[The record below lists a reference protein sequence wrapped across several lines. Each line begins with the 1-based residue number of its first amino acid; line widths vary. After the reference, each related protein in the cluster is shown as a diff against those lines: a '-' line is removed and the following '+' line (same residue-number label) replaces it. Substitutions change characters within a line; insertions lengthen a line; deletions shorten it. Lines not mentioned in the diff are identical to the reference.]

1 MRPFIVQKF
10 SFKDLRLI
18 SCLVSLELSNNSG
31 ATDTKM
37 DGSVNEKNYLK
48 KLGLSFFS
56 KLD

>member
-10 SFKDLRLI
+10 SFKDLPLI

-37 DGSVNEKNYLK
+37 DGSVNEE
-48 KLGLSFFS
+48 KLS
-56 KLD
+56 

>member
-37 DGSVNEKNYLK
+37 DGSVNEQ
-48 KLGLSFFS
+48 KLS
-56 KLD
+56 